1 MAMGFLA
8 LASAAPGTS
17 RAAEDTGFKVS
28 GTIRLRQEE
37 LDGDFRPGFR
47 NQDDVLSIRSSLLLE
62 WDTGTWRFGGE
73 IFDGRE
79 YDTGPGSVLST
90 NEVDALEPAQAY
102 VAGDFE
108 SPFGAGSSA
117 MVQAGR
123 FTMNLGSRRLISADE
138 FRNTPQASTGLRS
151 ELKFS
156 GKRSA
161 TLFYVLP
168 QQHRPDDFDSLL
180 KNKVKLD
187 HEGRDLQVFGALFS
201 KAGLPGRLLAE
212 MGFIR
217 FIEHDTA
224 GRPTRNRGLT
234 NLTARLMS
242 DPAPGKW
249 DYELEGISQTGS
261 IRASTA
267 ANAVPL
273 RVRAYFAHADL
284 GYTFAQSWKP
294 HLDVEWDYAS
304 GDGTSAHYNRFD
316 TLFGMRRGEF
326 GPSGIYAAVGR
337 ANINTLGLRLDG
349 APTKRLDLLATVKW
363 LWAAD
368 RHDSFSTTG
377 IRDASGASGSFAG
390 QQLDARL
397 RYWFL
402 PQRLRGE
409 MNATWLIRGRLLQDA
424 PNASP
429 HGDTH
434 YAAAAIT
441 LTF

>member
-1 MAMGFLA
+1 
-8 LASAAPGTS
+8 
-17 RAAEDTGFKVS
+17 
-28 GTIRLRQEE
+28 
-37 LDGDFRPGFR
+37 
-47 NQDDVLSIRSSLLLE
+47 
-62 WDTGTWRFGGE
+62 
-73 IFDGRE
+73 
-79 YDTGPGSVLST
+79 
-90 NEVDALEPAQAY
+90 
-102 VAGDFE
+102 
-108 SPFGAGSSA
+108 
-117 MVQAGR
+117 VQAGR

-138 FRNTPQASTGLRS
+138 YRNTPQAGTGLRT

-180 KNKVKLD
+180 KNRVKLD
-187 HEGRDLQVFGALFS
+187 HEGWDQQLFGALFS

-217 FIEHDTA
+217 FIEHDTP

-234 NLTARLMS
+234 NLTGRLMS
-242 DPAPGKW
+242 EPAPGKW

-261 IRASTA
+261 IRASAA
-267 ANAVPL
+267 ANAAPL
-273 RVRAYFAHADL
+273 SLRAHFAHADL
-284 GYTFAQSWKP
+284 GYTFAHSWKP
-294 HLDVEWDYAS
+294 HLNVEWDYAS
-304 GDGTSAHYNRFD
+304 GDETGGHYTRFD

-326 GPSGIYAAVGR
+326 GPSGIYAAIGR

-397 RYWFL
+397 RYWFV

-441 LTF
+441 LTL